1 MQKGTNHTE
10 LVAILKWFFLRLLIG
25 AVLFFVLNFIYEKT
39 LYKED
44 LKQYSSVKTQI
55 DTAFNTGDI
64 IYLGESSNTSF
75 NPWTDTLNQSISDF
89 LQLYIP
95 NKKVKAV
102 THPAYHPGLFL
113 KMLELLPEG
122 DVSKKVIVLG
132 VNMRTCGPSAMFSGN
147 EASNQQEA
155 VFYSKRYPL
164 LSRIFMGLHF
174 YDNRSGLEMERLKFQ
189 WWRTQ
194 DLSSVSSY
202 NTALSWMESVISK
215 MDIDRIE
222 PTLRDSF
229 QLDQISSMM
238 GAYIKE
244 FAFVLDEKNQRILDL
259 KAIVTHCKKRNVRL
273 IFHIL
278 PPNRHHAQMLFG
290 KELVQIMDKNHQ
302 FLVKQLQ
309 EWDAEFIDNYS
320 LREASEKVAVPVNY
334 QKYYT
339 DFSGSRFTD
348 QWYPTEHYNQ
358 TIRQKIAESIAVQA
372 FGVTRTAIE
381 LKQNNY
387 PNWNVVMPL
396 SDPQIIKFKSSNLY
410 RP

>member
-1 MQKGTNHTE
+1 MQKNRNQVE
-10 LVAILKWFFLRLLIG
+10 WILILKWFSLRLVVGLF
-25 AVLFFVLNFIYEKT
+25 LFFVLNFIYVRT
-39 LYKED
+39 LYTSD
-44 LKQYSSVKTQI
+44 LKKYSSVKLQI
-55 DTAFNTGDI
+55 DSAFQSGDI

-122 DVSKKVIVLG
+122 DVSDKVIVLG

-155 VFYSKRYPL
+155 VFYSKRCPL

-174 YDNRSGLEMERLKFQ
+174 YDNRGGLEMERLKFQ

-194 DLSSVSSY
+194 DLSSISPHSS
-202 NTALSWMESVISK
+202 ALNWMESVNSK
-215 MDIDRIE
+215 MGLDR
-222 PTLRDSF
+222 LDQKVKDSF
-229 QLDQISSMM
+229 QLEQINSMM

-244 FAFVLDEKNQRILDL
+244 FAFILDENNPRLKDL
-259 KAIVTHCKKRNVRL
+259 KAIVDCCRNQKVRL
-273 IFHIL
+273 VFHIL

-290 KELVQIMDKNHQ
+290 NELVRVMDRNHQ
-302 FLVKQLQ
+302 FLVQQLKS
-309 EWDAEFIDNYS
+309 WNSEFIDNYS
-320 LREASEKVAVPVNY
+320 LIEASEKVKVPNEY
-334 QKYYT
+334 KDHYS

-358 TIRQKIAESIAVQA
+358 TIRQRIAESIAVQA
-372 FGVTRTAIE
+372 FGVTRTAII

-387 PNWNVVMPL
+387 PNWDVVMPL
-396 SDPQIIKFKSSNLY
+396 SDPQILKFKSSSLNQ
-410 RP
+410 P

>member
-1 MQKGTNHTE
+1 MQKNRNQVE
-10 LVAILKWFFLRLLIG
+10 WILILKWFSLRLVVGLF
-25 AVLFFVLNFIYEKT
+25 LFFVLNFIYVRT
-39 LYKED
+39 LYTSD
-44 LKQYSSVKTQI
+44 LKKYSSVKLQI
-55 DTAFNTGDI
+55 DSAFQSGDI

-122 DVSKKVIVLG
+122 DVSDKVIVLG

-155 VFYSKRYPL
+155 VFYSKRCPL

-174 YDNRSGLEMERLKFQ
+174 YDNRGGLEMERLKFQ

-194 DLSSVSSY
+194 NLSSISPYSS
-202 NTALSWMESVISK
+202 ALNWMESVNSK
-215 MDIDRIE
+215 MGLDR
-222 PTLRDSF
+222 LDQKVKDSF
-229 QLDQISSMM
+229 QLEQINSMM

-244 FAFVLDEKNQRILDL
+244 FAFILDENNPRLKDL
-259 KAIVTHCKKRNVRL
+259 KAIVECCRNQKVRL
-273 IFHIL
+273 VFHIL

-290 KELVQIMDKNHQ
+290 NELVRVMDRNHQ
-302 FLVKQLQ
+302 FLVQQLKS
-309 EWDAEFIDNYS
+309 WNSEFIDNYS
-320 LREASEKVAVPVNY
+320 LIEASEKVAVPIEY
-334 QKYYT
+334 KDHYS

-358 TIRQKIAESIAVQA
+358 TIRQRIAESIAVRA
-372 FGVTRTAIE
+372 FGVTRTAII

-387 PNWNVVMPL
+387 PNWDVVMPL
-396 SDPQIIKFKSSNLY
+396 SDPQILKFKSSSLY

>member
-1 MQKGTNHTE
+1 MQKNRNQVE
-10 LVAILKWFFLRLLIG
+10 WILILKWFSLRLVVGLF
-25 AVLFFVLNFIYEKT
+25 LFFVLNFIYVRT
-39 LYKED
+39 LYTSD
-44 LKQYSSVKTQI
+44 LKKYSSVKLQI
-55 DTAFNTGDI
+55 DSAFQSGDI

-122 DVSKKVIVLG
+122 DVSDKVIVLG

-174 YDNRSGLEMERLKFQ
+174 YDNRGGLEMERLKFQ

-194 DLSSVSSY
+194 DLSSISPYSS
-202 NTALSWMESVISK
+202 ALNWMESVNSK
-215 MDIDRIE
+215 MGLDR
-222 PTLRDSF
+222 LDQKVKDSF
-229 QLDQISSMM
+229 QLEQINSMM

-244 FAFVLDEKNQRILDL
+244 FAFILDENNPRLKDL
-259 KAIVTHCKKRNVRL
+259 KAIVDCCRNQKVRL
-273 IFHIL
+273 VFHIL

-290 KELVQIMDKNHQ
+290 NELVRVMDRNHQ
-302 FLVKQLQ
+302 FLVQQLKS
-309 EWDAEFIDNYS
+309 WNSEFIDNYS
-320 LREASEKVAVPVNY
+320 LIEASEKVAVPIEY
-334 QKYYT
+334 KDHYS

-358 TIRQKIAESIAVQA
+358 TIRQRIAESIAVRA
-372 FGVTRTAIE
+372 FGVTRTAII

-387 PNWNVVMPL
+387 PNWDVVMPL
-396 SDPQIIKFKSSNLY
+396 SDPQILKFKSSSLY

>member
-1 MQKGTNHTE
+1 MQKNTDQVE
-10 LVAILKWFFLRLLIG
+10 WILILKWFSLRLVIG
-25 AVLFFVLNFIYEKT
+25 LFLFFVLNFIYLRT
-39 LYKED
+39 LYTSD
-44 LKQYSSVKTQI
+44 LKKYSSVKLQI
-55 DTAFNTGDI
+55 DSAFQSGDI

-122 DVSKKVIVLG
+122 DVSDKVIILG

-155 VFYSKRYPL
+155 VFYSKRSPL

-174 YDNRSGLEMERLKFQ
+174 YDNRGGLEMERLKFQ

-194 DLSSVSSY
+194 DLSAISPYSS
-202 NTALSWMESVISK
+202 ALNWMERVNFK
-215 MDIDRIE
+215 MGLNR
-222 PTLRDSF
+222 
-229 QLDQISSMM
+229 LDQKVKDSLQLEQINSMM

-244 FAFVLDEKNQRILDL
+244 FAFILDENNPRLRDL
-259 KAIVTHCKKRNVRL
+259 MAIVDCCRNRKVRL
-273 IFHIL
+273 VFHIL
-278 PPNRHHAQMLFG
+278 PPNRHHAQILFG
-290 KELVQIMDKNHQ
+290 NELVRIMDRNHQ
-302 FLVKQLQ
+302 FLVEQLKS
-309 EWDAEFIDNYS
+309 WNSEFIDNYS
-320 LREASEKVAVPVNY
+320 LIEASEKVAVPNEY
-334 QKYYT
+334 KDHYS

-358 TIRQKIAESIAVQA
+358 TIRQRIAESLAVRA
-372 FGVTRTAIE
+372 FGVTQTAVE

-387 PNWNVVMPL
+387 PNWDVVMPL
-396 SDPQIIKFKSSNLY
+396 SDPRILKFKSSSLY
-410 RP
+410 QP

>member
-1 MQKGTNHTE
+1 MQKNTDQVE
-10 LVAILKWFFLRLLIG
+10 WILILKWFSLRLVVGLF
-25 AVLFFVLNFIYEKT
+25 LFFVLNFIYVRT
-39 LYKED
+39 LYTSD
-44 LKQYSSVKTQI
+44 LKKYSSVKLQI
-55 DTAFNTGDI
+55 DSAFQSGDI

-122 DVSKKVIVLG
+122 DVSDKVIVLG
-132 VNMRTCGPSAMFSGN
+132 VNMRTCGPTAMFSGN

-174 YDNRSGLEMERLKFQ
+174 YDNRGGLEMERLKFQ

-194 DLSSVSSY
+194 DLSSISPYSS
-202 NTALSWMESVISK
+202 ALNWMESVNSK
-215 MDIDRIE
+215 MGLDR
-222 PTLRDSF
+222 LDQKVKDSF
-229 QLDQISSMM
+229 QLEQINSMM

-244 FAFVLDEKNQRILDL
+244 FAFILDENNPRLKDL
-259 KAIVTHCKKRNVRL
+259 KAIVDCCRNRKVRL
-273 IFHIL
+273 VFHIL

-290 KELVQIMDKNHQ
+290 NELVRVMDRNHQ
-302 FLVKQLQ
+302 FLVQQLKS
-309 EWDAEFIDNYS
+309 WNSEFIDNYS
-320 LREASEKVAVPVNY
+320 LIEASEKVKVPNEY
-334 QKYYT
+334 KDHYS

-358 TIRQKIAESIAVQA
+358 TIRQRIAETIAVQA
-372 FGVTRTAIE
+372 FGVTRTAII

-387 PNWNVVMPL
+387 PNWDVVMPL
-396 SDPQIIKFKSSNLY
+396 SDPQILRFKSSSLY

>member
-1 MQKGTNHTE
+1 MQRNTDQIE
-10 LVAILKWFFLRLLIG
+10 QLAIFKWFFLRLLIG
-25 AVLFFVLNFIYEKT
+25 VILFFVLNFIYERT
-39 LYKED
+39 LYPSD
-44 LKQYSSVKTQI
+44 LKKYSSVKTQI
-55 DTAFNTGDI
+55 DTAFQDGDI

-113 KMLELLPEG
+113 KMLELLPDG
-122 DVSKKVIVLG
+122 DISKKVIVLG

-164 LSRIFMGLHF
+164 LSRVFMGLHF

-202 NTALSWMESVISK
+202 SSALNWMESVNTQ
-215 MDIDRIE
+215 MGLDRIE
-222 PTLRDSF
+222 PHLKDSF

-244 FAFVLDEKNQRILDL
+244 FAFVLDENNQRLKDI
-259 KAIVTHCKKRNVRL
+259 KAIVDHCRKRNVRL

-290 KELVQIMDKNHQ
+290 NELIEIMDKNHQ
-302 FLVKQLQ
+302 FLVKKLQ
-309 EWDAEFIDNYS
+309 GWDTEFIDNYN
-320 LREASEKVAVPVNY
+320 LKEATEKVAVPLDY

-339 DFSGSRFTD
+339 DFTGSRFTD

-358 TIRQKIAESIAVQA
+358 TIRQKIAESIAVRA
-372 FGVTRTAIE
+372 FGVTQTAIE
-381 LKQNNY
+381 LEQNNY
-387 PNWNVVMPL
+387 PNWEVVMPL
-396 SDPQIIKFKSSNLY
+396 SDPKILKFKSSNLY
-410 RP
+410 HP